1 MVHVPLVPTSWIH
14 GHVARLPWELN
25 HIRLNFTIDRWAWP
39 PVAAWV
45 LLGIQGSEP
54 PVTLGMTCTIV
65 GLVYKLP
72 PHFSV
77 V

>member
-1 MVHVPLVPTSWIH
+1 MDSWARRPPSLGAEPHQTDLYNRLVGLAPL
-14 GHVARLPWELN
+14 
-25 HIRLNFTIDRWAWP
+25 
-39 PVAAWV
+39 AAWV
-45 LLGIQGSEP
+45 LLGIRGSEP